1 MSIFQISVLNKY
13 LKNLDEVK
21 LKKARQQFDEFY
33 GDKLRLLNIM
43 RLKEENYQEGFLR
56 EIFVDVLGYTI
67 NPNTDYNLTTE
78 FKNQTGAKKA
88 DGAILKNGKA
98 SGVIELKSTKTK
110 DLDKV
115 TEQAFNYKNNQPGC
129 RYVITS
135 NFQKLRF
142 YIDNATEYEE
152 FNLFNLTETDFKI
165 LYLLLNKDAL
175 LNDLP
180 AKLKEETK
188 FHEEDIS
195 KQFYKD
201 YQKFKH
207 AIFNNLVKNNPNYDK
222 LILFKKSQKL
232 LDRFLFI
239 FFAEDTGLVPPNAV
253 SKIIEQWNMFKEN
266 DEYFPLYS
274 RFQKFFTHLNS
285 GYTYKVWGEIPA
297 YNGGLF
303 AIDEILDN
311 PDLKIDDEILKDDSL
326 HMSAYDFNTDVDVNI
341 LGHIFEH
348 SLNEIE
354 EMESTLSEASSPDS
368 GSKKTSKRK
377 KDGVFYTPKYIT
389 KYIVENTIGTLCNEK
404 KQELALLEFDA
415 TDGYRKADGKLTAKA
430 KKLFDTLETYR
441 KWLLTLKV
449 LDPACGSGAFLN
461 QALSFFMEEHNW
473 IAERQQEITGDA
485 SSIFTDTDKAVL
497 ENNIY
502 GVDINEESVEIAKLS
517 LWLRTAQKGR
527 TLSDLS
533 GNIKCGN
540 SLIDDPEVAGEKAF
554 DWNTEFKEIMDKGGF
569 DVVIGNPPYV
579 DMRSI
584 KAEHIKYFK
593 KQFFTA
599 SNRVN
604 LFGLFVEKAYS
615 LMKIRSEFGM
625 IIHRNLI
632 RSNEYEK
639 CRELILAK
647 TEINSILSFKNGVF
661 EGVTGEMTV
670 LTFSRKNVINSKKLI
685 DIYNYEIN
693 IDSGVSKSLINQNDF
708 NRCLGK
714 RFNVYLTEKK
724 SAVIDKILNDYIH
737 LKDIGFTLQG
747 IIAGD
752 EKKFISTIK
761 RDDNYKPI
769 VRGRNIKRYS
779 YFKPFEYIYYIE
791 GTKVLTRSRKR
802 ENFEYDCKILT
813 QHVSGG
819 INAYLDREKL
829 YYMQT
834 INGTIVTDSN
844 YSTEYIVSL
853 LNSRLINFYYDNI
866 FNIGAEFTTAVA
878 IENLDL
884 IPIKIIPRFEQ
895 EPFIERVNEI
905 LDYNKILYEKSE
917 RFIKR
922 IQSNLDIEKISGKLQ
937 NFYEYDFKTFLAE
950 LKKQK
955 ITLSLSQQDEWEEY
969 FDTYKQEINQ
979 LQNQINQT
987 DNEIDQM
994 VYELYDLTEEEIKIV
1009 ENS

>member
-13 LKNLDEVK
+13 LKNLDEEK

-78 FKNQTGAKKA
+78 YKNQTGAKKA

-98 SGVIELKSTKTK
+98 TGVIELKSTKTK

-152 FNLFNLTETDFKI
+152 FNLFNLTDTDFKI

-303 AIDEILDN
+303 ATDEILDN

-354 EMESTLSEASSPDS
+354 EITAELEGEKPE
-368 GSKKTSKRK
+368 KKTSKRK

-441 KWLLTLKV
+441 EWLLTLKV

-485 SSIFTDTDKAVL
+485 STIFTDTDKAVL

-540 SLIDDPEVAGEKAF
+540 SLIDDPEIAGEKAF
-554 DWNTEFKEIMDKGGF
+554 NWNTEFKEIMDNGGF

-579 DMRSI
+579 R
-584 KAEHIKYFK
+584 AE
-593 KQFFTA
+593 
-599 SNRVN
+599 
-604 LFGLFVEKAYS
+604 
-615 LMKIRSEFGM
+615 
-625 IIHRNLI
+625 LI
-632 RSNEYEK
+632 R
-639 CRELILAK
+639 
-647 TEINSILSFKNGVF
+647 
-661 EGVTGEMTV
+661 
-670 LTFSRKNVINSKKLI
+670 
-685 DIYNYEIN
+685 NYHA
-693 IDSGVSKSLINQNDF
+693 G
-708 NRCLGK
+708 
-714 RFNVYLTEKK
+714 
-724 SAVIDKILNDYIH
+724 
-737 LKDIGFTLQG
+737 LQ
-747 IIAGD
+747 
-752 EKKFISTIK
+752 
-761 RDDNYKPI
+761 
-769 VRGRNIKRYS
+769 
-779 YFKPFEYIYYIE
+779 
-791 GTKVLTRSRKR
+791 
-802 ENFEYDCKILT
+802 
-813 QHVSGG
+813 
-819 INAYLDREKL
+819 
-829 YYMQT
+829 
-834 INGTIVTDSN
+834 N
-844 YSTEYIVSL
+844 YSVYNTS
-853 LNSRLINFYYDNI
+853 S
-866 FNIGAEFTTAVA
+866 
-878 IENLDL
+878 DL
-884 IPIKIIPRFEQ
+884 FAY
-895 EPFIERVNEI
+895 F
-905 LDYNKILYEKSE
+905 YEKSHLLLKQNGLLGFISNTFDKTTAGKYVRDYITKNSKLLE
-917 RFIKR
+917 YIDFTEVEVFKGATTYPVIIIFENSFKGNNVFTFIK
-922 IQSNLDIEKISGKLQ
+922 IPKD
-937 NFYEYDFKTFLAE
+937 
-950 LKKQK
+950 
-955 ITLSLSQQDEWEEY
+955 SQA
-969 FDTYKQEINQ
+969 I
-979 LQNQINQT
+979 
-987 DNEIDQM
+987 EIDIQNH
-994 VYELYDLTEEEIKIV
+994 TKV
-1009 ENS
+1009 EVVQNSLKTNSWSFVSIEAFGLLNKLSNSTLQL